1 MVLSF
6 VRGLQDDDSVKDGGG
21 VKKDSKDKDSTKKR
35 KAKLYTHDPNLLL
48 AFVYFDQTHCG
59 YIFDKDIEE
68 LIYTLG
74 LNLSRAQVRKLV
86 QKVVTRDS
94 LHYRKLT
101 DKSKDEEIK
110 DDNKSSSE
118 DKESD
123 LCDEGN
129 VECEEESRSLALG
142 D

>member
-1 MVLSF
+1 MS
-6 VRGLQDDDSVKDGGG
+6 
-21 VKKDSKDKDSTKKR
+21 
-35 KAKLYTHDPNLLL
+35 
-48 AFVYFDQTHCG
+48 FVYFDQTHCG

-101 DKSKDEEIK
+101 DKTKDEDVKKE
-110 DDNKSSSE
+110 E
-118 DKESD
+118 KESD
-123 LCDEGN
+123 KM
-129 VECEEESRSLALG
+129 ECGEKNEKEEELLCSLALG
-142 D
+142 MISILYSIFLLFKFLIVH